1 MNNLF
6 ADIIIPLPLSQTY
19 TYSIPDEMNDQIAV
33 GMRVIVHFGA
43 NKFYTGIVA
52 NIHNNHPNY
61 DNIKP
66 ISEIIDEKP
75 ILLPSQ
81 LQLWHFISQYYQ
93 SALGEVYKTAL
104 PSGLKIENESIIE
117 LVPEMLLDTRHETR
131 DTRCEMQDAKHEIRD
146 ARHETQET
154 RDEIKI
160 SKAESNIIDLLSDGK
175 SHSISEFS
183 AYRLKH
189 IKHLID
195 IGIVAKTDKIND
207 NYKPKFIDF
216 IGINPLYKEN
226 IEEALLLVKG
236 AKKQRELI
244 EKYVA
249 LTDYQPIQK
258 QALLE
263 ATNISSTILKQLTDK
278 DILRIEKHRCY
289 RIDTT
294 SDITSEA
301 HELTKAQQHA
311 YEEIKSGFETH
322 QSVLLHGV
330 TSSGKTE
337 IYIQLIKDC
346 IAQGKQVLMLVPE
359 AGLTQQLAN
368 RIKQF
373 FGGEMGIFHSF
384 CSSYERVETYMHQL
398 SDNPYQ
404 LILGV
409 RSSVFLPF
417 KNLGLI
423 IIDEEH
429 DLGYKQI
436 EPAPRYHARDVATYL
451 ARIHGAKTLLGSA
464 TPAIETYANCYNG
477 KYKLVELN
485 ERYGQVAL
493 PQVQLIDI
501 KECYRKKQMK
511 GHFSLEMIEQIKNCI
526 NSGRQVIL
534 FQNRRGFA
542 PYMKCPQCGYVPKCP
557 NCDVSLTYHRHND
570 TLTCHYCGHTIAMHN
585 AKFTIHN
592 NLSTLNS
599 QLLTNSSPVL
609 GEVSEG
615 RRGESLNSKL
625 STLNSQLLTNS
636 SPVLGE
642 VSEGR
647 RGESLNSKL
656 STLNY
661 LCPQCKGGQL
671 STHGFGT
678 EQVEEEIKALFP
690 DYNVARLD
698 LDTSRSVKAFDTI
711 VNDFQKGN
719 IDILIG
725 TQMVAKGLDFE
736 NVGLVGILNADN
748 LLYHPDFRAYERA
761 YQLMVQVS
769 GRTGRRAEQGKVL
782 IQTYQPENPIF
793 NQIVRNDYRA
803 FFNQDMV
810 ERHAFNY
817 PPYVKLIRVIIK
829 HVDFDT
835 CNRAADM
842 LANKLKLRLKNRIL
856 GPDVPSI
863 GRIQNKYIK
872 QILVKIEITA
882 PIQQAKQIIQN
893 EIQGVASQRPYNTV
907 QFQLDID
914 PI

>member
-1 MNNLF
+1 MNNIF

-19 TYSIPDEMNDQIAV
+19 TYSIPKEIENQIAV
-33 GMRVIVHFGA
+33 GMRVIVHFGT

-52 NIHNNHPNY
+52 NIHSNHPAY
-61 DNIKP
+61 DKIKP
-66 ISEIIDEKP
+66 ISEIIDDKP

-81 LQLWHFISQYYQ
+81 LQLWNFISQYYQ
-93 SALGEVYKTAL
+93 SALGDVYKTAL

-117 LVPEMLLDTRHETR
+117 LIPEILERKNEK
-131 DTRCEMQDAKHEIRD
+131 QN
-146 ARHETQET
+146 
-154 RDEIKI
+154 IKI
-160 SKAESNIIDLLSDGK
+160 SKWEEKIIDILNDGK
-175 SHSISEFS
+175 THKITDFTTSQ
-183 AYRLKH
+183 LKH

-195 IGIVAKTDKIND
+195 IGIIAKTDKIND
-207 NYKPKFIDF
+207 NYKPKFTDF
-216 IGINPLYKEN
+216 ITINPLYKEN
-226 IEEALLLVKG
+226 IEEALSLTKG
-236 AKKQRELI
+236 AKKQKELI
-244 EKYVA
+244 EKYMA
-249 LTDYQPIQK
+249 LTNCQPIQK
-258 QALLE
+258 QSLLE
-263 ATNISSTILKQLTDK
+263 TTGIASSILKQLIDK
-278 DILRIEKHRCY
+278 DILQVEKHRCY

-294 SDITSEA
+294 SNITSEA
-301 HELTKAQQHA
+301 HKLTYAQQYA

-368 RIKQF
+368 RMKQF
-373 FGGEMGIFHSF
+373 FGGKMGIFHSF
-384 CSSYERVETYMHQL
+384 CSSYERVETYQHQL

-451 ARIHGAKTLLGSA
+451 ARLHRAKTLLGSA

-557 NCDVSLTYHRHND
+557 NCDVSLTYHRLNN
-570 TLTCHYCGHTIAMHN
+570 TLTCHYCGHTESVHN
-585 AKFTIHN
+585 AQQPIN
-592 NLSTLNS
+592 YQLSTINS
-599 QLLTNSSPVL
+599 F
-609 GEVSEG
+609 
-615 RRGESLNSKL
+615 
-625 STLNSQLLTNS
+625 
-636 SPVLGE
+636 
-642 VSEGR
+642 
-647 RGESLNSKL
+647 
-656 STLNY
+656 
-661 LCPQCKGGQL
+661 CPQCKESIL
-671 STHGFGT
+671 SPQGFGT
-678 EQVEEEIKALFP
+678 EQIEEEIRVLFP
-690 DYNVARLD
+690 DFRVARLD
-698 LDTSRSVKAFDTI
+698 LDTSRSIKSFDSIVGAFQNHE
-711 VNDFQKGN
+711 V
-719 IDILIG
+719 DILIG
-725 TQMVAKGLDFE
+725 TQMIAKGLDFN

-748 LLYHPDFRAYERA
+748 LLHHPDFRAYERA
-761 YQLMVQVS
+761 YQLLVQVS
-769 GRTGRRAEQGKVL
+769 GRTGRRTEQGKVL

-793 NQIVRNDYRA
+793 TQIIKNDYQG
-803 FFNQDMV
+803 FFYQDMT
-810 ERHAFNY
+810 ERHAFHY
-817 PPYVKLIRVIIK
+817 PPYVKLIRIIIR
-829 HVDFDT
+829 HVDFDI
-835 CNRAADM
+835 CNRAANL
-842 LANKLKLRLKNRIL
+842 LANKLKLQLKNRIL
-856 GPDVPSI
+856 GPDIPSI

-872 QILVKIEITA
+872 QILVKIELSA
-882 PIQQAKQIIQN
+882 PIHQAKQIIQN
-893 EIQGVASQRPYNTV
+893 EIQGVASQRPYNTA
-907 QFQLDID
+907 QFQLDVD
-914 PI
+914 PT

>member
-1 MNNLF
+1 MNTLF

-52 NIHNNHPNY
+52 NIHNNHPDY

-75 ILLPSQ
+75 ILLPFQ
-81 LQLWHFISQYYQ
+81 LQLWHFVSQYYQ

-104 PSGLKIENESIIE
+104 PSGLKLENESIIE
-117 LVPEMLLDTRHETR
+117 LVPEMLLDIGC
-131 DTRCEMQDAKHEIRD
+131 D
-146 ARHETQET
+146 
-154 RDEIKI
+154 IKL
-160 SKAESNIIDLLSDGK
+160 SKAECNIIDLLSDGK
-175 SHSISEFS
+175 SHSINEFS

-195 IGIVAKTDKIND
+195 IGFVAKTDKIND

-216 IGINPLYKEN
+216 IGINPFYKEN

-236 AKKQRELI
+236 AKKQKELI

-249 LTDYQPIQK
+249 LTNYQPIQK

-263 ATNISSTILKQLTDK
+263 ATGISPIILKQLTDK
-278 DILRIEKHRCY
+278 DILRIEKQRCY

-301 HELTKAQQHA
+301 HELTLAQQHA

-398 SDNPYQ
+398 SNNPYQ

-436 EPAPRYHARDVATYL
+436 EPSPRYHARDVATYL

-557 NCDVSLTYHRHND
+557 NCDVSLTYHRHNN

-592 NLSTLNS
+592 NFSTLNS
-599 QLLTNSSPVL
+599 
-609 GEVSEG
+609 
-615 RRGESLNSKL
+615 
-625 STLNSQLLTNS
+625 
-636 SPVLGE
+636 
-642 VSEGR
+642 
-647 RGESLNSKL
+647 
-656 STLNY
+656 
-661 LCPQCKGGQL
+661 LCPQCKESQL

-678 EQVEEEIKALFP
+678 EQVEEEMKVLFP
-690 DYNVARLD
+690 DYSIARLD
-698 LDTSRSVKAFDTI
+698 LDTSRSVKTFDTI
-711 VNDFQKGN
+711 VNAFQSGE

-761 YQLMVQVS
+761 YQLLVQVS

-803 FFNQDMV
+803 FFNQDMT

-835 CNRAADM
+835 CNRAADL

-872 QILVKIEITA
+872 QILVKVEITA

-893 EIQGVASQRPYNTV
+893 EIQGVAAQRPYNTA

>member
-33 GMRVIVHFGA
+33 GMRVIVHFGT

-52 NIHNNHPNY
+52 NIHNNHPDY

-81 LQLWHFISQYYQ
+81 LQLWYFVSQYYQ
-93 SALGEVYKTAL
+93 SALGEVYKMAL
-104 PSGLKIENESIIE
+104 PSGLKLENESIIE
-117 LVPEMLLDTRHETR
+117 LMPEIILDTRHE
-131 DTRCEMQDAKHEIRD
+131 
-146 ARHETQET
+146 
-154 RDEIKI
+154 IKL
-160 SKAESNIIDLLSDGK
+160 SKAESNIIDLLNDGK
-175 SHSISEFS
+175 SHSICEFS

-195 IGIVAKTDKIND
+195 LGFVAKTDKIND
-207 NYKPKFIDF
+207 NYKPKFTDF

-226 IEEALLLVKG
+226 IDEALLLIKG
-236 AKKQRELI
+236 AKKQKELF

-249 LTDYQPIQK
+249 LTNYQPIQK
-258 QALLE
+258 QSLLE
-263 ATNISSTILKQLTDK
+263 ATGISSTILKQLTDK
-278 DILRIEKHRCY
+278 DILRIEKRRCY

-311 YEEIKSGFETH
+311 YEEIKEGFETY

-346 IAQGKQVLMLVPE
+346 FAQGKQVLMLVPE

-368 RIKQF
+368 RMKQF

-526 NSGRQVIL
+526 NSDRQVIL

-557 NCDVSLTYHRHND
+557 NCDVSLTYHRHNN
-570 TLTCHYCGHTIAMHN
+570 TLTCHYCGHTISMHN

-599 QLLTNSSPVL
+599 QLSINSSPVL

-615 RRGESLNSKL
+615 RRGETLNSKL
-625 STLNSQLLTNS
+625 STLNS
-636 SPVLGE
+636 
-642 VSEGR
+642 
-647 RGESLNSKL
+647 
-656 STLNY
+656 
-661 LCPQCKGGQL
+661 LCPQCKDSQL

-678 EQVEEEIKALFP
+678 EQVEEEIKVLFP
-690 DYNVARLD
+690 NYRVARLD

-711 VNDFQKGN
+711 VNAFQNGE

-761 YQLMVQVS
+761 YQLLVQVS

-793 NQIVRNDYRA
+793 NQIVRNDYQS
-803 FFNQDMV
+803 FFNQDMT

-893 EIQGVASQRPYNTV
+893 EIQGVASQRPYNTA
-907 QFQLDID
+907 QFQLDVD

>member
-1 MNNLF
+1 MNYFYYLCTNMNTLF

-19 TYSIPDEMNDQIAV
+19 TYSIPNEMNSQIAV
-33 GMRVIVHFGA
+33 GMRVIVHFGT

-66 ISEIIDEKP
+66 ITEIIDEKP

-81 LQLWHFISQYYQ
+81 LHLWHFISQYYQ

-104 PSGLKIENESIIE
+104 PSGLKLENESIIE
-117 LVPEMLLDTRHETR
+117 LVPEMLLDTRCETR
-131 DTRCEMQDAKHEIRD
+131 DVRCE
-146 ARHETQET
+146 
-154 RDEIKI
+154 IKL
-160 SKAESNIIDLLSDGK
+160 SKAECNIIDLLSDGK
-175 SHSISEFS
+175 SHSINEFS

-236 AKKQRELI
+236 AKKQKELI

-249 LTDYQPIQK
+249 LTNYQPIQK

-263 ATNISSTILKQLTDK
+263 ATSISSTILKQLTDK

-301 HELTKAQQHA
+301 HELTLAQQHA

-337 IYIQLIKDC
+337 IYIQLIKDY

-398 SDNPYQ
+398 SNNPYQ

-501 KECYRKKQMK
+501 KECYRKKQIK

-557 NCDVSLTYHRHND
+557 NCDVSLTYHRHNN
-570 TLTCHYCGHTIAMHN
+570 TLTCHYCGHTISLDTRHETRDTRYN
-585 AKFTIHN
+585 VQ
-592 NLSTLNS
+592 LS
-599 QLLTNSSPVL
+599 Q
-609 GEVSEG
+609 
-615 RRGESLNSKL
+615 
-625 STLNSQLLTNS
+625 
-636 SPVLGE
+636 
-642 VSEGR
+642 
-647 RGESLNSKL
+647 
-656 STLNY
+656 
-661 LCPQCKGGQL
+661 CPQCKGSQL

-678 EQVEEEIKALFP
+678 EQVEEEMKVLFP
-690 DYNVARLD
+690 DYSIARLD
-698 LDTSRSVKAFDTI
+698 LDTSRSVKTFDSI
-711 VNDFQKGN
+711 VNAFQNGE

-725 TQMVAKGLDFE
+725 TQMVAKGLDFK

-748 LLYHPDFRAYERA
+748 LLHHPDFRAYERA
-761 YQLMVQVS
+761 YQLLVQVS
-769 GRTGRRAEQGKVL
+769 GRTGRRTKQGKVL

-803 FFNQDMV
+803 FFNQDMT

-835 CNRAADM
+835 CNRAADL
-842 LANKLKLRLKNRIL
+842 LANKLKLQLKNRIL

-872 QILVKIEITA
+872 QILVKVEISA
-882 PIQQAKQIIQN
+882 SIQQAKQIIQN
-893 EIQGVASQRPYNTV
+893 EIQGVASQRPYNTA

>member
-104 PSGLKIENESIIE
+104 PSGLKLENESIIE
-117 LVPEMLLDTRHETR
+117 LVPEMILDTRLETR
-131 DTRCEMQDAKHEIRD
+131 DSKCEMRDARCEMQDA
-146 ARHETQET
+146 RHEMRDVRDERRET
-154 RDEIKI
+154 RDEIKL

-226 IEEALLLVKG
+226 IEEALALIKG

-249 LTDYQPIQK
+249 LTDYQPIQRH
-258 QALLE
+258 ALLE

-278 DILRIEKHRCY
+278 DILRIEKRRCY

-301 HELTKAQQHA
+301 HELTQAQQHA

-373 FGGEMGIFHSF
+373 FGGKMGIFHSF

-451 ARIHGAKTLLGSA
+451 ARIHRAKTLLGSA

-557 NCDVSLTYHRHND
+557 NCDVSLTYHRHNN

-599 QLLTNSSPVL
+599 QLSINSSPVL

-625 STLNSQLLTNS
+625 STLNS
-636 SPVLGE
+636 
-642 VSEGR
+642 
-647 RGESLNSKL
+647 
-656 STLNY
+656 

-803 FFNQDMV
+803 FFNQDMA

>member
-19 TYSIPDEMNDQIAV
+19 TYSIPDEMNNQIAV

-52 NIHNNHPNY
+52 NIHNNHPDY

-81 LQLWHFISQYYQ
+81 LQLWHFVSQYYQ

-104 PSGLKIENESIIE
+104 PSGLKLENESIIE
-117 LVPEMLLDTRHETR
+117 LVPEMILDTRLETR
-131 DTRCEMQDAKHEIRD
+131 DSRCEMQDA
-146 ARHETQET
+146 RHEMRDVRDERRET
-154 RDEIKI
+154 RDEIKL
-160 SKAESNIIDLLSDGK
+160 SKAESNIIDLLNDGK
-175 SHSISEFS
+175 SHSICEFS

-195 IGIVAKTDKIND
+195 LGIVAKTDKIND
-207 NYKPKFIDF
+207 NYKPKFTDF

-226 IEEALLLVKG
+226 IDEALLLIKG
-236 AKKQRELI
+236 AKKQKELF
-244 EKYVA
+244 EKYVT
-249 LTDYQPIQK
+249 LTNYQPIQK
-258 QALLE
+258 QSLLE
-263 ATNISSTILKQLTDK
+263 ATGISSTILKQLTDK
-278 DILRIEKHRCY
+278 DILRIEKRRCY

-294 SDITSEA
+294 SDITSEV
-301 HELTKAQQHA
+301 HTLTQAQQHA
-311 YEEIKSGFETH
+311 YEEIKEGFETH

-346 IAQGKQVLMLVPE
+346 FAQGKQVLMLVPE

-368 RIKQF
+368 RMKQF

-398 SDNPYQ
+398 SYNPYQ

-464 TPAIETYANCYNG
+464 TPAIETYANCHNG

-485 ERYGQVAL
+485 ERYGQVDM

-526 NSGRQVIL
+526 NSDRQVIL

-557 NCDVSLTYHRHND
+557 NCDVSLTYHRHNN

-599 QLLTNSSPVL
+599 
-609 GEVSEG
+609 
-615 RRGESLNSKL
+615 
-625 STLNSQLLTNS
+625 
-636 SPVLGE
+636 
-642 VSEGR
+642 
-647 RGESLNSKL
+647 
-656 STLNY
+656 
-661 LCPQCKGGQL
+661 LCPQCKDSQL

-678 EQVEEEIKALFP
+678 EQVEEEIKVLFP
-690 DYNVARLD
+690 NYRVARLD

-711 VNDFQKGN
+711 VNAFQNGE

-761 YQLMVQVS
+761 YQLLVQVS

-793 NQIVRNDYRA
+793 NQIVRNDYRS
-803 FFNQDMV
+803 FFNQDMT

-842 LANKLKLRLKNRIL
+842 LANKLRLRLKNRIL

-893 EIQGVASQRPYNTV
+893 EIQGVASQRPYNTA

>member
-1 MNNLF
+1 MNYFCYLCTNMNNLF

-19 TYSIPDEMNDQIAV
+19 TYSIPDEMKSQIAV

-52 NIHNNHPNY
+52 NLHNNHPNY

-75 ILLPSQ
+75 ILLPAQ
-81 LQLWHFISQYYQ
+81 LQLWNFVSLYYQ

-104 PSGLKIENESIIE
+104 PSGLKLENESIIE
-117 LVPEMLLDTRHETR
+117 LIPETLESYTP
-131 DTRCEMQDAKHEIRD
+131 
-146 ARHETQET
+146 
-154 RDEIKI
+154 
-160 SKAESNIIDLLSDGK
+160 SKAESNIIDILNDGK
-175 SHSISEFS
+175 SHQISEFS
-183 AYRLKH
+183 TYRLKH

-195 IGIVAKTDKIND
+195 IGIIAKTDKLND
-207 NYKPKFIDF
+207 NYKPKFTDF
-216 IGINPLYKEN
+216 IVINPLYKEN
-226 IEEALLLVKG
+226 IEQTSPLIKG
-236 AKKQRELI
+236 AKKQQELI
-244 EKYVA
+244 DKYVS
-249 LTDYQPIQK
+249 LTNYQPIQK
-258 QALLE
+258 QTLLE
-263 ATNISSTILKQLTDK
+263 TTGISSAILKQLTDK
-278 DILRIEKHRCY
+278 DILRVEKRRCY

-294 SDITSEA
+294 SDVISET
-301 HELTKAQQHA
+301 HQLSLAQQHA
-311 YEEIKSGFETH
+311 YEEIKSGFNTH

-337 IYIQLIKDC
+337 IYIQLINDC

-368 RIKQF
+368 RMKQF
-373 FGGEMGIFHSF
+373 FGGKMGIFHSF
-384 CSSYERVETYMHQL
+384 CSSYERVETYQHQL
-398 SDNPYQ
+398 SDTPYQ

-451 ARIHGAKTLLGSA
+451 ARLHGAKTLFGSA

-477 KYKLVELN
+477 KYKLVKLN

-526 NSGRQVIL
+526 NSGQQVIL

-557 NCDVSLTYHRHND
+557 NCDVSLTYHRHNN
-570 TLTCHYCGHTIAMHN
+570 TLTCHYCGHTES
-585 AKFTIHN
+585 IHN
-592 NLSTLNS
+592 TSNFFS
-599 QLLTNSSPVL
+599 
-609 GEVSEG
+609 
-615 RRGESLNSKL
+615 
-625 STLNSQLLTNS
+625 
-636 SPVLGE
+636 
-642 VSEGR
+642 
-647 RGESLNSKL
+647 
-656 STLNY
+656 
-661 LCPQCKGGQL
+661 CPQCKDSQL

-678 EQVEEEIKALFP
+678 EQVEEEVKALFP
-690 DYNVARLD
+690 DYSVARLD
-698 LDTSRSVKAFDTI
+698 LDTSRSVKAFDSI
-711 VNDFQKGN
+711 VNDFQNGN
-719 IDILIG
+719 INILIG

-748 LLYHPDFRAYERA
+748 LLHHPDFRAYERA
-761 YQLMVQVS
+761 YQLLVQVS

-782 IQTYQPENPIF
+782 IQTFQPENPIF
-793 NQIVRNDYRA
+793 AQIVRNDYQA
-803 FFNQDMV
+803 FFNQDMT
-810 ERHAFNY
+810 ERHAFHY
-817 PPYVKLIRVIIK
+817 PPYVKLIRVIIR
-829 HVDFDT
+829 HTDFNT
-835 CNRAADM
+835 CNRAADL

-893 EIQGVASQRPYNTV
+893 EIQGVASQRPYNTA

>member
-1 MNNLF
+1 MNTLF

-19 TYSIPDEMNDQIAV
+19 TYSIPNEMNGQIAV
-33 GMRVIVHFGA
+33 GMRVIVHFGT

-81 LQLWHFISQYYQ
+81 LQLWHFVSQYYQ

-104 PSGLKIENESIIE
+104 PSGLKLENESIIE
-117 LVPEMLLDTRHETR
+117 LVPEMLLDTGC
-131 DTRCEMQDAKHEIRD
+131 D
-146 ARHETQET
+146 
-154 RDEIKI
+154 IKL
-160 SKAESNIIDLLSDGK
+160 SKAECNIIDLLSDGK

-195 IGIVAKTDKIND
+195 IGFVAKTDKIND

-216 IGINPLYKEN
+216 IGINPFYKKN

-236 AKKQRELI
+236 AKKQKELI

-249 LTDYQPIQK
+249 LTNYQPIQK

-263 ATNISSTILKQLTDK
+263 ATGISPIILKQLTDK
-278 DILRIEKHRCY
+278 DILRIEKRRCY

-301 HELTKAQQHA
+301 HELTLAQQHA

-398 SDNPYQ
+398 SNNPYQ

-542 PYMKCPQCGYVPKCP
+542 PYVKCPQCGYVPKCP
-557 NCDVSLTYHRHND
+557 NCDVSLTYHRHNN

-592 NLSTLNS
+592 NFSTLNS
-599 QLLTNSSPVL
+599 
-609 GEVSEG
+609 
-615 RRGESLNSKL
+615 
-625 STLNSQLLTNS
+625 
-636 SPVLGE
+636 
-642 VSEGR
+642 
-647 RGESLNSKL
+647 
-656 STLNY
+656 
-661 LCPQCKGGQL
+661 LCPQCKESQL

-678 EQVEEEIKALFP
+678 EQVEEEMKVLFP
-690 DYNVARLD
+690 DYNIARLD
-698 LDTSRSVKAFDTI
+698 LDTSRSVKTFDTI
-711 VNDFQKGN
+711 VNAFQSGE

-761 YQLMVQVS
+761 YQLLVQVS

-803 FFNQDMV
+803 FFNQDMT

-835 CNRAADM
+835 CNRAADL

-872 QILVKIEITA
+872 QILVKVEISA
-882 PIQQAKQIIQN
+882 SIQQAKQIIQN
-893 EIQGVASQRPYNTV
+893 EIQGVASQRPYNTA